1 MTLSSDGLSQQVK
14 NMETQA
20 VRICKQIAVAVAL
33 ACAVFAFGSPSR
45 AQSWPSRPVTIITP
59 FAAGS
64 VTDTTARIIAQFLQE
79 RLGRTFIV
87 ENKAGAGGLIA
98 AQAVARAEPDGYTL
112 LLTTNSTH
120 SAATS
125 LYKKVPYD
133 PIKDFTPI
141 ARIGS
146 FPSVVVVNP
155 ETKIKTIEELV
166 TYAKANP
173 GKLSYGH
180 GNSTGY
186 IAGEAIKHQ
195 AKIEIVRVA
204 YRSVPSAVTDLIA
217 GHIPMMVLDISSALP
232 QLADKTMIPLAV
244 LTKARSAILPGV
256 PTLDATVIPGFDL
269 LAWVGMFGPANLPP
283 EVTQALADGLKA
295 MLARPDILERF
306 KGLGIEPYWGDTD
319 EFKAF
324 VGTELVKWTAVIKS
338 AGIEPE

>member
-1 MTLSSDGLSQQVK
+1 VK
-14 NMETQA
+14 T
-20 VRICKQIAVAVAL
+20 CKQIAVAA
-33 ACAVFAFGSPSR
+33 AFAYAIFAFSSQSR
-45 AQSWPSRPVTIITP
+45 AQSWPERPVTIVTS

-64 VTDTTARIIAQFLQE
+64 VTDTTARIIAQVLQE
-79 RLGRTFIV
+79 RFGRPFIV

-133 PIKDFTPI
+133 PIKDFTPV

-146 FPSVVVVNP
+146 FPSLVVVNP
-155 ETKIKTIEELV
+155 ETKIKTIQELAA
-166 TYAKANP
+166 YAKANP

-186 IAGEAIKHQ
+186 VAGEAIKHQ
-195 AKIEIVRVA
+195 AKIDIVRVA

-244 LTKARSAILPGV
+244 LTKARSSILPDV
-256 PTLDATVIPGFDL
+256 PTLDETIIPGFDL
-269 LAWVGMFGPANLPP
+269 LAWVGMFGPANMPP
-283 EVTQALADGLKA
+283 EVTRALADGLKA
-295 MLARPDILERF
+295 ALAKPEILERF
-306 KGLGIEPYWGDTD
+306 KSLGIEPYWGDTD
-319 EFKAF
+319 EFKGF
-324 VGTELVKWTAVIKS
+324 VATELVKWTTVIKS